1 MIPQG
6 ISGRFVDPSAVEV
19 DWMKRRLSEID
30 ILADTVDRAE
40 ETFGFIIPPPRVVR
54 ISAFSA
60 GTRTIF
66 VRESETCS
74 KYTHILCLSLK

>member
-40 ETFGFIIPPPRVVR
+40 ETFGFIIPPPPGR
-54 ISAFSA
+54 SHFSLQR
-60 GTRTIF
+60 GNENHFRP
-66 VRESETCS
+66 
-74 KYTHILCLSLK
+74 